1 MVNVES
7 PTPLVVAAA
16 SRARSRARIL
26 TRVLMSCL
34 PARAPSARS
43 LVGSAGSRAPG
54 GSRGSVLGAPSR
66 RGRGGARGARSGA
79 RRGLVA
85 VAATK
90 ATYASF
96 DDMIEKSPV
105 PVLVDFYAT
114 WCGPCQLLSKQV
126 LPRLAAEVGRD
137 KVTLVK
143 IDTEK
148 YPNIASKF
156 KVEALPTIMLFKDGA
171 VADRIEGLPDANQ
184 LTARLKYMLGA

>member
-1 MVNVES
+1 MIPQRHSSS
-7 PTPLVVAAA
+7 PRRLAH
-16 SRARSRARIL
+16 ARIL

-34 PARAPSARS
+34 PARVPSARS

-66 RGRGGARGARSGA
+66 GRGGARGARAGA